1 MSMIHYTIHSS
12 MTRDEQIINKTGDE
26 AVSLIKAFRQ
36 GWPNLVNFD
45 GTLPTGFVEE
55 AGITIHKV
63 QY

>member
-1 MSMIHYTIHSS
+1 